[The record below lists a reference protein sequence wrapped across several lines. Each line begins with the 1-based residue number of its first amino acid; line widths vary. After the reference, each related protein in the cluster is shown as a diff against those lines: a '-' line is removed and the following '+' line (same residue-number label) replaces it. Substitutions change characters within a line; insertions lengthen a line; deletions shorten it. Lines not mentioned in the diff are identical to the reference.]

1 MKLSKGEYVERGE
14 TVKDPSDD
22 AIASGTVVTSKEFDA
37 LFPNFSDEPEE
48 GANQPSGTPSNMG
61 EVEGTKLAAPA
72 DKDEKVDTAPGDTPP
87 SDGEN
92 K

>member
-1 MKLSKGEYVERGE
+1 MKLEKGKYVERGE

-22 AIASGTVVTSKEFDA
+22 AIAAGTVVTSKEFDA
-37 LFPNFSDEPEE
+37 LFPNFSAEPEE

-61 EVEGTKLAAPA
+61 QVEGTDLAADA
-72 DKDEKVDTAPGDTPP
+72 DKDKKVDTTPGETPP
-87 SDGEN
+87 SDEN